1 MWENVYIFHESLRP
15 IVSQYFFLL
24 SLSLLLLRVAI
35 GLILVYHGSQKL
47 LGLFGGGGPRKT
59 IEAFK
64 GWLGTPPF
72 LTVLL
77 MITEF
82 FGGLGIIFGLLTRLS
97 AFAVCIAM
105 LVATLVDTSG
115 FREAKRKGESVDPTL
130 KIGFPAL
137 VFLIALTLLLVGPG
151 RFSLDHFT
159 LMHWFN
165 WHWFL
170 GP

>member
-1 MWENVYIFHESLRP
+1 MWEDVYVFHESFKP
-15 IVSQYFFLL
+15 ILSQYFFLL
-24 SLSLLLLRVAI
+24 GLSLLLLRVAI

-47 LGLFGGGGPRKT
+47 FGLFGGGGIRKT
-59 IEAFK
+59 VEAFK

-82 FGGLGIIFGLLTRLS
+82 FGGLGIIFGLFTRLA

-105 LVATLVDTSG
+105 FVATLVDASG
-115 FREAKRKGESVDPTL
+115 FREAKQKGESVDPTA
-130 KIGFPAL
+130 KVGFPAL
-137 VFLIALTLLLVGPG
+137 IFLVALMLLLVGPG
-151 RFSLDHFT
+151 RFSVDHFM
-159 LMHWFN
+159 LLHWLK

-170 GP
+170 GS